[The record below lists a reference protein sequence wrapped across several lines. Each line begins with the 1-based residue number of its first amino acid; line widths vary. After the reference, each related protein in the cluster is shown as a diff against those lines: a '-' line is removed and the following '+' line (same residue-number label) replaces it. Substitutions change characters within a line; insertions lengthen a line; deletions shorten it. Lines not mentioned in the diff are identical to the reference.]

1 MFLDE
6 PTIGRHC
13 EESEESTS
21 RTLDEDEASS
31 DESDRVVRRLVRHV
45 RFFFKCEESDES
57 TSRRLDKHRASSDE
71 SDRAGATRPTFVIKS
86 YESDFVGATPRLVCL
101 TSQRRPDAT
110 PRNDESLPR
119 ARQVGA
125 TRPTSGTSTV

>member
-1 MFLDE
+1 MFLDK

-21 RTLDEDEASS
+21 RRLDEDRAS

-57 TSRRLDKHRASSDE
+57 TSRRLDEDRASSDE
-71 SDRAGATRPTFVIKS
+71 SDRAGATRPTFLIKS

-110 PRNDESLPR
+110 PRNDESLP
-119 ARQVGA
+119 
-125 TRPTSGTSTV
+125 PDESG

>member
-57 TSRRLDKHRASSDE
+57 TSRRLDEDRASSDE
-71 SDRAGATRPTFVIKS
+71 SDRAGATR
-86 YESDFVGATPRLVCL
+86 DFFFNKIV
-101 TSQRRPDAT
+101 
-110 PRNDESLPR
+110 
-119 ARQVGA
+119 
-125 TRPTSGTSTV
+125 